1 MAAGVPHQPHRPSPA
16 EGEQQRGGAKQ
27 AGQKNQT
34 QNPHR
39 HVVLKKKEKNE
50 NRDCWQVIL
59 YIGVVTGDET
69 HRSAHFILV
78 YICSRRTDYKY
89 RYYFFHNCQHFYH
102 IIVHCLKTLTKVNG
116 DPISVT

>member
-39 HVVLKKKEKNE
+39 HVVFKKKKRKMKIEIVGKLF
-50 NRDCWQVIL
+50 CIL
-59 YIGVVTGDET
+59 E
-69 HRSAHFILV
+69 L
-78 YICSRRTDYKY
+78 
-89 RYYFFHNCQHFYH
+89 
-102 IIVHCLKTLTKVNG
+102 
-116 DPISVT
+116 